1 MNITLKTSNG
11 HIDLHDRIS
20 MLYSVAEGKPRIR
33 IVFNGDTPNL
43 LYQKDGPSF
52 ENLLFW
58 LMFYDGKG
66 ENQIVD
72 LKQFR
77 DQKAVT
83 FEALQEYE
91 NALNP
96 VTSIQDV

>member
-1 MNITLKTSNG
+1 MNITLKTFNG
-11 HIDLHDRIS
+11 HIDLHNRIS
-20 MLYSVAEGKPRIR
+20 MLYSVLEGNPRIR
-33 IVFNGDTPNL
+33 IVFNGDVPNL
-43 LYQKDGPSF
+43 LYERDGANF

-72 LKQFR
+72 LKQIR

-96 VTSIQDV
+96 ATSIQDV

>member
-1 MNITLKTSNG
+1 MNITLKTFNG
-11 HIDLHDRIS
+11 HIDLHNRVS
-20 MLYSVAEGKPRIR
+20 MLYSVAEGKPI
-33 IVFNGDTPNL
+33 IKIAFNGDAPNL
-43 LYQKDGPSF
+43 LYRKDSPSF

-58 LMFYDGKG
+58 LMFYDEKG
-66 ENQIVD
+66 EGQIVD

-77 DQKAVT
+77 DQKAIT

-96 VTSIQDV
+96 PTSIQDA